1 MWCTNRP
8 PIVPRRISFKSPR
21 ELPAVPDMEIHG
33 EFGVCDDS
41 RNQWQILKIRNSRM
55 PWCNWIII
63 FMAIWKLP
71 PGIPHF
77 ETHQY
82 GNDVS
87 FPRMKAFH
95 PKETNKNAQHF
106 EPEPVP
112 LPWPIG
118 NPYIA
123 SQRLPAIRTWPMAAS
138 QGCASGLR
146 GVWRQLGSTR
156 QWKADTVAVGSRE
169 WNEGAMSGLGTPHSV
184 IWIHMNSYDVWLS
197 WEGIM
202 WLMCKCTKCIHMY
215 WAGGCQNK
223 AAISIPRSNSS
234 LVGVAGSMLCRS
246 SHWYVCWSNGGR

>member
-1 MWCTNRP
+1 MVADVMYQPALPLFPEEYPSNP
-8 PIVPRRISFKSPR
+8 PENCQPYLTWRY
-21 ELPAVPDMEIHG
+21 MEHLG
-33 EFGVCDDS
+33 YVDDS

-82 GNDVS
+82 GNAVS

-112 LPWPIG
+112 LPRPIG

-123 SQRLPAIRTWPMAAS
+123 SQRLAATCHPYLTHGSLPRMCFGFTWSLAP
-138 QGCASGLR
+138 
-146 GVWRQLGSTR
+146 T
-156 QWKADTVAVGSRE
+156 WKHKTMESWHRCCGQPWMGMKVPWVGWEHHIPSYE
-169 WNEGAMSGLGTPHSV
+169 F
-184 IWIHMNSYDVWLS
+184 IWCV
-197 WEGIM
+197 
-202 WLMCKCTKCIHMY
+202 T
-215 WAGGCQNK
+215 
-223 AAISIPRSNSS
+223 
-234 LVGVAGSMLCRS
+234 
-246 SHWYVCWSNGGR
+246 

>member
-1 MWCTNRP
+1 MVADVMYQPALPLFPEEYPSNP
-8 PIVPRRISFKSPR
+8 PENCQPYLTWRY
-21 ELPAVPDMEIHG
+21 MENLG
-33 EFGVCDDS
+33 YVDDS

-169 WNEGAMSGLGTPHSV
+169 WEWRCHE
-184 IWIHMNSYDVWLS
+184 W
-197 WEGIM
+197 
-202 WLMCKCTKCIHMY
+202 
-215 WAGGCQNK
+215 
-223 AAISIPRSNSS
+223 
-234 LVGVAGSMLCRS
+234 VG
-246 SHWYVCWSNGGR
+246 NTT